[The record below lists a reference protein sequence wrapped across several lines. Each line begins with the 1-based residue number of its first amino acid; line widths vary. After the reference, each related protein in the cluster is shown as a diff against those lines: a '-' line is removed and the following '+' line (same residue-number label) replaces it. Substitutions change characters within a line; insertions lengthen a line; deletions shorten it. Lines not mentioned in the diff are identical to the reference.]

1 MKKINFNSKTI
12 LPVVSYLLAL
22 ILNGCAGTIPKEPS
36 WAETTLQTLS
46 LREKIAQMMVSY
58 MNMRFKDI
66 SPQKWTEIISLIES
80 DGIGT
85 IHLWYG
91 DAGSSMT
98 MMNKMQS
105 ISKVPI
111 LFDADI
117 E

>member
-1 MKKINFNSKTI
+1 
-12 LPVVSYLLAL
+12 
-22 ILNGCAGTIPKEPS
+22 
-36 WAETTLQTLS
+36 
-46 LREKIAQMMVSY
+46 
-58 MNMRFKDI
+58 MRFKDI

-105 ISKVPI
+105 LSKVPI

-117 E
+117 EYGLNQRFPFGTDLPPLMAIAATGNPDNAYQVGKIIAEEARVVVPHR